1 MTGRRI
7 RPPEAFGDSPDDG
20 RELVLCAICIGS
32 LVARHTAQDAHH
44 VTECVMRVVGHLCEM
59 GKED

>member
-20 RELVLCAICIGS
+20 ATLILCAICIGS
-32 LVARHTAQDAHH
+32 LVAQHTTQSADH
-44 VTECVMRVVGHLCEM
+44 VTECVMRVVGHLCEI